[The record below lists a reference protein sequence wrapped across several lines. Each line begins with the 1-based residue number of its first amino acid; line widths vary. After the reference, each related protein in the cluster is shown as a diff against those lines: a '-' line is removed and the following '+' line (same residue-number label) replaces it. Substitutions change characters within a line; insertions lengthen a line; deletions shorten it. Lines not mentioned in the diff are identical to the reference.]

1 MASIEKDSVS
11 GQMTTGH
18 EWDGIK
24 ELNTPLPKWWVYVF
38 WACVIWSVAY
48 WVAMPAW
55 PTISD
60 YSRGMLGYSSR
71 ADLDLQVKEQQA
83 VRAKFGNKL
92 ATVAL
97 ADVSRD
103 KDLLNFAMA
112 GGKFAFNENC
122 APCHA
127 AGGNGVPG
135 AYPRLADDEWIWGG
149 ALEDILHTISYG
161 VRNEHPESRQG
172 AMPAFSD
179 GLLAKEEI
187 DQVAD
192 YVVSVAKRAP
202 AAGTPGETIFAEQ
215 CAACHA
221 EDGSGGKDF
230 GAPALNNEIWLFKG
244 GKDGIVAQVTKA
256 RHGEMPAWAGRLDE
270 ATIKMLTVYVHS
282 LGGGQ

>member
-38 WACVIWSVAY
+38 WATVIWSIAY
-48 WVAMPAW
+48 WIAMPAW
-55 PTISD
+55 PTING
-60 YSRGMLGYSSR
+60 YSKGMLEYSSR
-71 ADLDLQVKEQQA
+71 GDLDVQIAEQEA
-83 VRAKFGNKL
+83 VRAKFGNRF
-92 ATVAL
+92 ATVDL
-97 ADVSRD
+97 ADVSKD

-149 ALEDILHTISYG
+149 SLEDIQHTIAFG

-172 AMPAFSD
+172 MMPAFGD
-179 GLLAKEEI
+179 GLLTAAEI
-187 DQVAD
+187 NDVAD
-192 YVVSVAKRAP
+192 YVVGLAKRAP
-202 AAGTPGETIFAEQ
+202 AAGTPGEAIFAEQ
-215 CAACHA
+215 CAVCHA

-244 GKDGIVAQVTKA
+244 GKEGIVAQLSNPK
-256 RHGEMPAWAGRLDE
+256 HGEMPAWAGRLDE
-270 ATIKMLTVYVHS
+270 NTIKMLTVYVHS